1 MKTMLERTT
10 SEEYVKELISL
21 IKNETAQLL
30 VLKCIFTYPEYI
42 QRIKTAR
49 INAVN
54 ESRINKYSS
63 SYASAFILYRVDSAV
78 REVHRDM
85 QSAFEILTARIR
97 FTQPEL
103 LNSKSYIK
111 LKEHVNYP
119 PEYTL

>member
-10 SEEYVKELISL
+10 SEEYIKELISL

-42 QRIKTAR
+42 QRIKTAK

-54 ESRINKYSS
+54 EARINKYSS
-63 SYASAFILYRVDSAV
+63 SYTSAFILYRVDSAV

-97 FTQPEL
+97 FSQPEL